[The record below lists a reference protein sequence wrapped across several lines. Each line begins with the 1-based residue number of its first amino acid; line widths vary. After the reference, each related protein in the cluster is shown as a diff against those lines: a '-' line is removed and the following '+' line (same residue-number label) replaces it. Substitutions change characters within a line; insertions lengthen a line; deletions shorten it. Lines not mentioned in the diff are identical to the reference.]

1 MPRMRTAAK
10 VHEIIMEL
18 DPDSEV
24 TLHYI
29 RHLIATEAVPVTHVG
44 RKKLVDADQVIAY
57 IAAGNQRP
65 TTTAATVSFPKYAH
79 MRRIES

>member
-10 VHEIIMEL
+10 VHEIIMEQ
-18 DPDSEV
+18 DPASEV

-29 RHLIATEAVPVTHVG
+29 RHLIATEAVPVTYVG

-57 IAAGNQRP
+57 IAWEPTAVYHRAVSRIWAG
-65 TTTAATVSFPKYAH
+65 
-79 MRRIES
+79 EEG

>member
-10 VHEIIMEL
+10 VHEIIRAQ

-29 RHLIATEAVPVTHVG
+29 RQLLATEAVPVTHVG

-57 IAAGNQRP
+57 IAAGNP
-65 TTTAATVSFPKYAH
+65 PSTTAPVPEYGQL
-79 MRRIES
+79 RRVKP

>member
-10 VHEIIMEL
+10 VHEIIRAQ

-29 RHLIATEAVPVTHVG
+29 RQLIATEAVPVTHVG
-44 RKKLVDADQVIAY
+44 RKKLVDADQVFAY
-57 IAAGNQRP
+57 IAAGNP
-65 TTTAATVSFPKYAH
+65 PSTTAPVPEYGQL
-79 MRRIES
+79 RRVKP

>member
-10 VHEIIMEL
+10 VHEIIMEQ
-18 DPDSEV
+18 DP
-24 TLHYI
+24 
-29 RHLIATEAVPVTHVG
+29 ATEAVPVTHVG

-65 TTTAATVSFPKYAH
+65 STTEPFPCFGQI
-79 MRRIES
+79 RRVKP

>member
-10 VHEIIMEL
+10 VHEIIMEQ
-18 DPDSEV
+18 DPASEV

-44 RKKLVDADQVIAY
+44 RKKLVDAGQVIAY

-65 TTTAATVSFPKYAH
+65 STTEPFPCFGQI
-79 MRRIES
+79 RRVKP

>member
-10 VHEIIMEL
+10 VHEIIMAQ

-29 RHLIATEAVPVTHVG
+29 RQLIATEAVPVTHVG

-57 IAAGNQRP
+57 IAAGNP
-65 TTTAATVSFPKYAH
+65 PSTTAPVPGYGQL
-79 MRRIES
+79 RRVKP

>member
-10 VHEIIMEL
+10 VHEIIMAQ
-18 DPDSEV
+18 DPASEV

-29 RHLIATEAVPVTHVG
+29 RTLIATETVPVTHVG

-57 IAAGNQRP
+57 IAAGNKRP
-65 TTTAATVSFPKYAH
+65 TTTEPLPGYGQL
-79 MRRIES
+79 RRVKP

>member
-1 MPRMRTAAK
+1 MPRMRTAVK
-10 VHEIIMEL
+10 VHEIIKAQ

-29 RHLIATEAVPVTHVG
+29 RQLIATEAVPVTHVG

-57 IAAGNQRP
+57 IAAGNP
-65 TTTAATVSFPKYAH
+65 PSTTVPVPGYGQL
-79 MRRIES
+79 RRVKP